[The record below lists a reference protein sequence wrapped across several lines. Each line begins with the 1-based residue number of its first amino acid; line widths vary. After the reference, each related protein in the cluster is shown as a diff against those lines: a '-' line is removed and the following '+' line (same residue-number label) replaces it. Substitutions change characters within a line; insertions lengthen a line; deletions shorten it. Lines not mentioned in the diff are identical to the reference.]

1 MTSVTQRVKQV
12 TQPRGGYINPR
23 TMEIRYLDG
32 DSPAPVDHKT
42 ENIHAS
48 LVGMAV
54 DYLTRLANGTE
65 PQDAFAISLRGA
77 ELLGTA
83 LFNRA
88 MSDVRSLTAGRVD
101 TAAIATACRLA
112 GYDVAFRAGPR
123 VYNPDAQTTPDATTT
138 QHIAVMVD
146 RSLAFFREY
155 GPTALDGFTFE
166 GGYTNT
172 VSTGDG
178 DFLTANTLWDFKVSV
193 AGPTSAHTLQLL
205 MYYIMGKRSI
215 HPEFSTITRLGVFN
229 PRLNAVYLLPVST
242 VPAETIAEVARDV
255 IGYTSRAVSYRAPA
269 QPTLPHTN
277 PL

>member
-42 ENIHAS
+42 HNIHPS

-54 DYLTRLANGTE
+54 DSLPRRANGTE

-101 TAAIATACRLA
+101 TARLLR
-112 GYDVAFRAGPR
+112 RAG
-123 VYNPDAQTTPDATTT
+123 
-138 QHIAVMVD
+138 
-146 RSLAFFREY
+146 
-155 GPTALDGFTFE
+155 
-166 GGYTNT
+166 
-172 VSTGDG
+172 
-178 DFLTANTLWDFKVSV
+178 
-193 AGPTSAHTLQLL
+193 
-205 MYYIMGKRSI
+205 
-215 HPEFSTITRLGVFN
+215 
-229 PRLNAVYLLPVST
+229 LPGT
-242 VPAETIAEVARDV
+242 
-255 IGYTSRAVSYRAPA
+255 
-269 QPTLPHTN
+269 
-277 PL
+277 